1 MFHVILLTMKKVADR
16 SCRESQNTHF
26 MFNNFF
32 QNLCLWWD
40 NMEKYCWAG
49 QSTVDN
55 MVHAH
60 CMLDT

>member
-1 MFHVILLTMKKVADR
+1 LQTEVVEK
-16 SCRESQNTHF
+16 QNTHF

-32 QNLCLWWD
+32 KNLCLWWD

-55 MVHAH
+55 TAHAQ
-60 CMLDT
+60 CMLGT